1 MVFFE
6 TKIILVH
13 FPLVKGRKSL
23 NSKEGRLQDK
33 SLTIGVR
40 RIDIGDL
47 SLKRTSAIAS
57 AQIYHQN
64 NGTCWDPV
72 VTAVQEVMH
81 M

>member
-6 TKIILVH
+6 TKIISVH

-47 SLKRTSAIAS
+47 SL
-57 AQIYHQN
+57 
-64 NGTCWDPV
+64 
-72 VTAVQEVMH
+72 
-81 M
+81 